1 MESQEPDE
9 EEQEG
14 WDEGKT
20 REAAERLL
28 AQRGHARAE
37 LERKLDQRGV
47 PFEPM
52 RAVCDALEEEGILDD
67 ESFARHQAEIMRDK
81 QWGPIQIRH
90 KLGERGVDKEVVDR
104 VVGEVGGREVWL
116 KHCWER
122 ADRKYSG
129 DPGELDEK
137 EKQKA
142 FRHLK
147 HRGYEPS
154 LIRRIIFDGASPQH

>member
-1 MESQEPDE
+1 MDDQESDE
-9 EEQEG
+9 EE
-14 WDEGKT
+14 WDEAKT

-47 PFEPM
+47 PLEPM
-52 RAVCDALEEEGILDD
+52 RSVCDTLEEEGTLDD
-67 ESFARHQAEIMRDK
+67 ERFARHQAEVLRDK

-90 KLGERGVDKEVVDR
+90 KLGKRGVDDEVIDR
-104 VVGEVGGREVWL
+104 VLDEVGGREVWL
-116 KHCWER
+116 RHCWER
-122 ADRKYSG
+122 ADQKYSG
-129 DPGELDEK
+129 DPGELGEK

-147 HRGYEPS
+147 HRGYQPS